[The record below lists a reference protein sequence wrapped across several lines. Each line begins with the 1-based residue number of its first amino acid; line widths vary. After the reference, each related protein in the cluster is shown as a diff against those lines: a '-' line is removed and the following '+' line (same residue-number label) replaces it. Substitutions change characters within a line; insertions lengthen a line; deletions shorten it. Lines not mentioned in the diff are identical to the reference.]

1 MGMFAALQ
9 AASSGMNVFKTW
21 IDTTANNVANM
32 NSVSLTPGGEPFRT
46 QLVIAQA
53 NDDQLNN
60 PGAHVVEI
68 SAKAEEVA
76 GTEYDP
82 MNPLADPV
90 TGEVKKPGVDM
101 GEQMVNLIAAQR
113 GYQANVSVLQQ
124 ARDAYQAALRLH

>member
-1 MGMFAALQ
+1 MFAALQ
-9 AASSGMNVFKTW
+9 AAGSGMNVFKTW
-21 IDTTANNVANM
+21 IDATANNVANM

-68 SAKAEEVA
+68 SRKAEEVA

-82 MNPLADPV
+82 QNPLADPV

-124 ARDAYQAALRLH
+124 ARDAYQAALRLR